1 MFKGG
6 PFCISIGSLIPASHF
21 RRLASFV
28 LIGRLFLVLQEVA
41 RMPPFQRRTLVL
53 IGAQGVGRRTLK
65 QRLMK
70 ADSSRFGA
78 VTPRKLPI
86 LILTGLTLLYIFF
99 AARQRSC
106 WKVMLSQAG

>member
-6 PFCISIGSLIPASHF
+6 PFCISIGSLIRASHF

-86 LILTGLTLLYIFF
+86 LM
-99 AARQRSC
+99 QR
-106 WKVMLSQAG
+106 